1 MDGKPISLTA
11 TEIEGLEQIISVG
24 HKWLDGSIPAYP
36 NLILK
41 MGRAFLEGQ
50 NGGNPQELYLNEIET
65 WYLRE
70 ILPTNM
76 KVRGEPIGLT
86 IKKKLYPLMLD
97 FEAEKYSSAAGSR
110 YGFSSIDEPLA
121 RKDVILEQEL
131 PRPEA
136 TTEDPEEPLES
147 KGMMDVLPQDME
159 QNCHGSDETVDG
171 IEPARDQPSD

>member
-1 MDGKPISLTA
+1 MDGKLVTFTA
-11 TEIEGLEQIISVG
+11 TEIEALEQIISVG

-41 MGRAFLEGQ
+41 MGRAFLEAQ
-50 NGGNPQELYLNEIET
+50 NGGNPQELYLSEIET

-76 KVRGEPIGLT
+76 KVRGEPIGLA

-97 FEAEKYSSAAGSR
+97 FEAEKYSSAAGNR
-110 YGFSSIDEPLA
+110 YGFSNIDEPFA
-121 RKDVILEQEL
+121 RKDVILEQEI

-136 TTEDPEEPLES
+136 TTEDPEGPLVS
-147 KGMMDVLPQDME
+147 KGMMDVPPQNME
-159 QNCHGSDETVDG
+159 QNSHGSDETVDEV
-171 IEPARDQPSD
+171 EPNRDQPDD

>member
-1 MDGKPISLTA
+1 MDGKPITFTA

-24 HKWLDGSIPAYP
+24 HKWLDGSNPAYP

-41 MGRAFLEGQ
+41 MGRAFLEAQ
-50 NGGNPQELYLNEIET
+50 NGGNPQELYLSEIET

-76 KVRGEPIGLT
+76 KIRGEPIGLA
-86 IKKKLYPLMLD
+86 IKKKLYSLMLD

-110 YGFSSIDEPLA
+110 YGFSSIDEPLS
-121 RKDVILEQEL
+121 RKDVIPEREI

-136 TTEDPEEPLES
+136 TTENAEEPLEP
-147 KGMMDVLPQDME
+147 KVMMDVPPEDME
-159 QNCHGSDETVDG
+159 QNSHGPNETVDRG
-171 IEPARDQPSD
+171 EPNRDQTSD